1 MTEDRLKLIQAVTD
15 LSQPELRRDKNIDM
29 IVLFK
34 QLVLKDLYVDRD
46 IIETLHNPALE
57 AQGATPEDYRGV
69 NIFSFLKIP
78 DTQSTVKNFICFDVN
93 FNGDYYRD
101 NPAFLQGYIIFRT
114 VAHED
119 DVNTEYGIDR
129 QDLLGMLIKD
139 RYTWSN
145 YMGMTLQLE
154 YDLPKIAENGYYYRE
169 IRFKLSSPNSV
180 VQRGTY
186 INNMDRDRQRYGY
199 Q

>member
-1 MTEDRLKLIQAVTD
+1 MTDDRLHLIQAVTD
-15 LSQPELRRDKNIDM
+15 LSQPELRRDKNIDI

-34 QLVLKDLYVDRD
+34 QMVLKDLYTDKD
-46 IIETLHNPALE
+46 IIETLHNVELE
-57 AQGATPEDYRGV
+57 KAGASPEDYRGV
-69 NIFSFLKIP
+69 NIFSYLKIP
-78 DTQSTVKNFICFDVN
+78 NTQSTVKNFICFDVN
-93 FNGDYYRD
+93 LNGDFYRD
-101 NPAFLQGYIIFRT
+101 NPAFLQNYVIFRT
-114 VAHED
+114 VSHDED
-119 DVNTEYGIDR
+119 VGTEYGIDR

-169 IRFKLSSPNSV
+169 IRFKLSSPNSM
-180 VQRGTY
+180 VQRGSY
-186 INNMDRDRQRYGY
+186 IGNMDKDRTRYGY